1 MPGTLESAR
10 LSPLR
15 RTIGNDLVTTLA
27 KLNDSPWFLLM
38 RAEVVAFPATFWYN
52 L

>member
-15 RTIGNDLVTTLA
+15 RTNGNNLVTTLA

-38 RAEVVAFPATFWYN
+38 KTEVVARPATFRV
-52 L
+52 